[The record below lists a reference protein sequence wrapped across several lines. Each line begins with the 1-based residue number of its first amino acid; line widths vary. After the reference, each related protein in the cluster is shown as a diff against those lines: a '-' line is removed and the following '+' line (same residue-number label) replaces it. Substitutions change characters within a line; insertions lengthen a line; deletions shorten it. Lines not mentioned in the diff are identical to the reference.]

1 MKAQAGNS
9 LECEDTC
16 RQFDVLTAPDDPGH
30 TFLYEAYDN
39 EAVFQAH
46 LETAHFRAVN
56 ESTADWVASKQV
68 KTWHRIREI
77 LG

>member
-1 MKAQAGNS
+1 M
-9 LECEDTC
+9 
-16 RQFDVLTAPDDPGH
+16 RGH
-30 TFLYEAYDN
+30 LPA
-39 EAVFQAH
+39 
-46 LETAHFRAVN
+46 AVN